1 MIGCCGNLEKQG
13 EKMQVDI
20 GVGDFCDR
28 HSILSLKKMKRLP
41 VDNELRQY
49 TETKPDDEFYNYFY
63 HILQSVNSQL
73 WDLEDRKR
81 KDVERYS
88 HEESDVAFVITQLND
103 LRSEVKKR
111 IDNFY
116 EGDIKEVKSYE
127 VH

>member
-1 MIGCCGNLEKQG
+1 
-13 EKMQVDI
+13 MQVDI

-28 HSILSLKKMKRLP
+28 HSILSLKKLKRLP
-41 VDNELRQY
+41 VDNELKQY
-49 TETKPDDEFYNYFY
+49 IDSKPDDNFYDYFYN
-63 HILQSVNSQL
+63 ILQSVNSQL

-81 KDVERYS
+81 KEVERYS
-88 HEESDVAFVITQLND
+88 NDESDVAYIITQLND

-127 VH
+127 VY

>member
-1 MIGCCGNLEKQG
+1 MIGCYGNLDKQG
-13 EKMQVDI
+13 GKMQVDI

-28 HSILSLKKMKRLP
+28 HSILSLKKLKRLP
-41 VDNELRQY
+41 VDNELKQY
-49 TETKPDDEFYNYFY
+49 IDEKPDDTFYDYFYN
-63 HILQSVNSQL
+63 ILQSVNSQL

-81 KDVERYS
+81 KEVERYS
-88 HEESDVAFVITQLND
+88 HDESDVAYIITQLND

-127 VH
+127 VY